1 MLYNFTRPKKHN
13 NKEVK
18 VGGRRRVTHAVLT
31 AVIDLVVLAVQER
44 LMLSASALSFAVPSL
59 RTSAAYAGS
68 PSSVR
73 FVSRTYTPFDPNEKA
88 AYGMGA
94 AEKFSYDPEHAYAY
108 VATDRG
114 YISVIDYSAPVA
126 SVTSLGVSLGKGLTA
141 RDLRLCGESLYVV
154 VGTIGKRTEPGAL
167 LAFSRVTRAAP
178 ASLAQ
183 VWKVGV
189 GPGPDSLLPSPDC
202 KTVAVRTAARRS
214 PLPAPHPPSP
224 PRPRSPTRAR
234 GSAPAV

>member
-1 MLYNFTRPKKHN
+1 
-13 NKEVK
+13 
-18 VGGRRRVTHAVLT
+18 
-31 AVIDLVVLAVQER
+31 
-44 LMLSASALSFAVPSL
+44 MLSASALSFAVPSL

-126 SVTSLGVSLGKGLTA
+126 SVTSASAWV
-141 RDLRLCGESLYVV
+141 R
-154 VGTIGKRTEPGAL
+154 
-167 LAFSRVTRAAP
+167 
-178 ASLAQ
+178 ASLHGTCA
-183 VWKVGV
+183 
-189 GPGPDSLLPSPDC
+189 C
-202 KTVAVRTAARRS
+202 AARACTLSSAPSASARS
-214 PLPAPHPPSP
+214 PARSSPS
-224 PRPRSPTRAR
+224 A
-234 GSAPAV
+234 G